1 MGQGR
6 QQRPQSEA
14 DSGVGGSKSMRGTQ
28 AQHKSQRSNATAGH
42 GGHGTLGRT
51 GAAVLREDRN
61 PASSAQRHFATM
73 PAAGKASGA
82 RMHTPPTQAAGAAAT
97 VRPGGR
103 RDAEVEGDEK
113 ADNTVRRQPREVP
126 RWYSVQSQGAL
137 SQLAAVEVEVHSVQ
151 LRVEELAALPL
162 DSEEQRGAVRAE
174 LAQLEAQAHRLECQ
188 GVDNVYT
195 NDLDSGKA
203 DAKDLKKALLARLE
217 TVLELVERTF
227 QRLKEQSK
235 PAL

>member
-1 MGQGR
+1 
-6 QQRPQSEA
+6 
-14 DSGVGGSKSMRGTQ
+14 MRGTQ
-28 AQHKSQRSNATAGH
+28 AQQKPQQRSNATA
-42 GGHGTLGRT
+42 GHGTLGRT

-97 VRPGGR
+97 MRPGGR
-103 RDAEVEGDEK
+103 RDAELEGEEK
-113 ADNTVRRQPREVP
+113 AHQADNTVRRQPREVP

-151 LRVEELAALPL
+151 LRVEELAAMPL

-174 LAQLEAQAHRLECQ
+174 LAQLEAQAHKLECQ

-217 TVLELVERTF
+217 NVLELVERTF